1 MPNQG
6 SVDAKEELKLL
17 FGTAKYVIGM
27 VHLLPLPGSPRWH
40 AGMDEVLERAV
51 ADAKALEGGGID
63 GLIVEN
69 FGDAPFCKGRVEA
82 HTVAGMTLALEAIR
96 DAVRIPVGVNVL
108 RNDSRSAM
116 AIASVIGA
124 NFIRVN
130 VHVGAMV
137 TDQGI
142 VEGNAQGTM
151 RYRRELGADVKVL
164 ADVMVKHAAPLG
176 DQPIEQVARD
186 TAYRGLADAVIV
198 TGSGTGEP
206 ANIED
211 LARIREAVPDVP
223 VLVASGVQEGNV
235 AELLSLADGV
245 IVGTSLKEGGIT
257 ANPVDKTRVA
267 KLMATVKESR

>member
-17 FGTAKYVIGM
+17 FGTPKYVIGM
-27 VHLLPLPGSPRWH
+27 VHLLPLPGSPRWN
-40 AGMDEVLERAV
+40 AGMREVLERAV
-51 ADAKALEGGGID
+51 ADAEALEGGGVD

-82 HTVAGMTLALEAIR
+82 HTVAAMTVALAAIR

-108 RNDSRSAM
+108 RNDSRSAI
-116 AIASVIGA
+116 AIASVTRA
-124 NFIRVN
+124 SFIRVN
-130 VHVGAMV
+130 VHTGAMV

-142 VEGNAQGTM
+142 VEGNAHYDM
-151 RYRRELGADVKVL
+151 RYRRELGADVKVF
-164 ADVMVKHAAPLG
+164 ADVLVKHAIPLG

-186 TAYRGLADAVIV
+186 TAYRGLADAIIV
-198 TGSGTGEP
+198 TGAGTGEP
-206 ANIED
+206 ADIED
-211 LARIREAVPDVP
+211 LVRIREAVPDVP
-223 VLVASGVQEGNV
+223 VLVGSGVHKGNV

-267 KLMATVKESR
+267 RLMATVKEAR

>member
-17 FGTAKYVIGM
+17 FGTPKYVIGM
-27 VHLLPLPGSPRWH
+27 VHLLPLPGSPRWNT
-40 AGMDEVLERAV
+40 GMREVLERAV

-82 HTVAGMTLALEAIR
+82 HTVAAITLALAAVR

-142 VEGNAQGTM
+142 VEGNAQDTM

-206 ANIED
+206 ANIEG